1 MSQPRDPR
9 PAPAQPNIQD
19 VFLNFA
25 RREKLPVQIRLM
37 DGSEFEGRVKNFDR
51 FAVII
56 EHSGSDHM
64 IFKHAI
70 ASIRLPRPISNYFSS
85 PSSPHDTK
93 AD

>member
-9 PAPAQPNIQD
+9 TAPPQPNIQD
-19 VFLNFA
+19 VFLNYA
-25 RREKLPVQIRLM
+25 RREKLAVQIRLM
-37 DGSEFEGRVKNFDR
+37 DGSDFEGRVKNFDR

-64 IFKHAI
+64 VFKHAI
-70 ASIRLPRPISNYFSS
+70 ASIRSPRAIGNYYST
-85 PSSPHDTK
+85 PH